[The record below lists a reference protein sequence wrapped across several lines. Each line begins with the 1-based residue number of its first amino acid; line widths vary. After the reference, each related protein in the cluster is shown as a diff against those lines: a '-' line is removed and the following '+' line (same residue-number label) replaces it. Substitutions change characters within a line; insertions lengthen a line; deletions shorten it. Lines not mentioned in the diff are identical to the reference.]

1 MQLGTINCSAVLY
14 LIFYEECSWK
24 KLKCKWQTLSR
35 RIPWTTKSG
44 IFIVL
49 IYLVNYFELLK
60 TITVRLGDP
69 RNFSTE
75 TLLPIQENLLTCCYE
90 KNAEFV
96 DWKKKSL
103 QIDLLLNKPV
113 LKAILHCLWR
123 TANRIKIIAVIFQIS
138 NDWLHYSRTAWW
150 KKFIDDRVHI
160 NFICRLTSFNLS

>member
-1 MQLGTINCSAVLY
+1 MND
-14 LIFYEECSWK
+14 LI
-24 KLKCKWQTLSR
+24 
-35 RIPWTTKSG
+35 G
-44 IFIVL
+44 
-49 IYLVNYFELLK
+49 NYFELLK

-138 NDWLHYSRTAWW
+138 NDCTGYTLQGQHDG
-150 KKFIDDRVHI
+150 K
-160 NFICRLTSFNLS
+160 NLSMIGCTLILSVGLQV